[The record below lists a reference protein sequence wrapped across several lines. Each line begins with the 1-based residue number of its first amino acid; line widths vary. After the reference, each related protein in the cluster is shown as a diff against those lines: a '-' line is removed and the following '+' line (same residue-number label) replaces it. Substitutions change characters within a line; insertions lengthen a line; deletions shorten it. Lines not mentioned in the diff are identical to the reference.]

1 LLIFVA
7 IVLSSLGSFNLLKN
21 RDFKK
26 QKNKIEQENNM
37 DLLTTAFNRKHG
49 TIEFKKAF
57 NEFEKNGNS
66 PAIMMFD
73 IDNFKHVNDTFG
85 HAAGDQV
92 LKDIINVVSNNKKR
106 MELT

>member
-1 LLIFVA
+1 
-7 IVLSSLGSFNLLKN
+7 
-21 RDFKK
+21 
-26 QKNKIEQENNM
+26 M

-106 MELT
+106 MDLTLKLEVNRSDAIWKTNIRTW

>member
-1 LLIFVA
+1 
-7 IVLSSLGSFNLLKN
+7 
-21 RDFKK
+21 
-26 QKNKIEQENNM
+26 M

-106 MELT
+106 MELTCKLEVNSSDAIWKTNIRTRRKTI

>member
-1 LLIFVA
+1 
-7 IVLSSLGSFNLLKN
+7 
-21 RDFKK
+21 
-26 QKNKIEQENNM
+26 M

-73 IDNFKHVNDTFG
+73 IDNFKHANDTFG

-106 MELT
+106 MDLTLKLEVNRSDAIWKTNIRTW